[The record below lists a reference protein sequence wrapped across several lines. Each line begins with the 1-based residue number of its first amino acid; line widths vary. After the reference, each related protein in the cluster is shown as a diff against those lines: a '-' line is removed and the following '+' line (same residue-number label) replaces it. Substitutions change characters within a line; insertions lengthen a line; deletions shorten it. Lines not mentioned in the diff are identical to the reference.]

1 VKTGGVEVPEGAT
14 PVPAGAVGLPVG
26 GALGE
31 RVMVDNQVDGTQ
43 VVTVM
48 TEMLGAAEVW

>member
-48 TEMLGAAEVW
+48 TEMLGADEV